1 MPPDFMVMQW
11 TTQGQLRL
19 NHWNREIERWMDIF
33 SDDEPDPIGLELVRQ
48 FDYLTKKFYSIF
60 DDDLNESRADSQLQ
74 MSIRSEIFREEVV
87 VVKRDSYSD
96 FRPKQRKVR
105 RKVEP
110 IPVPAKGHIDKTV
123 GSRKDTSEDVVVSD
137 KKIKVVLQL
146 PINNKKENVKVVA
159 NDDYSVT
166 ISHLNYEGK
175 RCTRTLDIPY
185 DIEFETARATY
196 KNGILEVTFDRQ

>member
-1 MPPDFMVMQW
+1 
-11 TTQGQLRL
+11 
-19 NHWNREIERWMDIF
+19 MDIF

-96 FRPKQRKVR
+96 FRPKQRKFR

-110 IPVPAKGHIDKTV
+110 MPVPAKGHIDKTV
-123 GSRKDTSEDVVVSD
+123 GSRKVEQDSSEDVVVSD

-159 NDDYSVT
+159 NDDYSIT

-185 DIEFETARATY
+185 DVEFETARATY

>member
-1 MPPDFMVMQW
+1 M
-11 TTQGQLRL
+11 G
-19 NHWNREIERWMDIF
+19 
-33 SDDEPDPIGLELVRQ
+33 
-48 FDYLTKKFYSIF
+48 
-60 DDDLNESRADSQLQ
+60 
-74 MSIRSEIFREEVV
+74 IRSEIFREEVV

-96 FRPKQRKVR
+96 FRPKQRKFR

-110 IPVPAKGHIDKTV
+110 MPVPAKGHIDKTV
-123 GSRKDTSEDVVVSD
+123 GSRNDTSEDVVVSD

-159 NDDYSVT
+159 NDDYSIT
-166 ISHLNYEGK
+166 ISDLNNEGK

-185 DIEFETARATY
+185 DVEFETARATY

>member
-1 MPPDFMVMQW
+1 
-11 TTQGQLRL
+11 
-19 NHWNREIERWMDIF
+19 MDIF

-60 DDDLNESRADSQLQ
+60 DDDSNESRADSQLQ
-74 MSIRSEIFREEVV
+74 MGIRSEIFREEVV
-87 VVKRDSYSD
+87 VLKRDSYSD
-96 FRPKQRKVR
+96 VRPKQRKVR

-110 IPVPAKGHIDKTV
+110 IPIPSKGHIDKTL
-123 GSRKDTSEDVVVSD
+123 GSGKDTSEDVVVSD